1 MGAAGGGGVD
11 IRNPEYKVL
20 IDPNESDLWE
30 HQSLALNS
38 TLLKPSGEYLT
49 SRYWAPPTHK
59 AGLPLNNY
67 FKIIEKFK

>member
-1 MGAAGGGGVD
+1 MCTYSLKPRYVCSKYHRGWHLVGAAGGGGVD

-49 SRYWAPPTHK
+49 SRY
-59 AGLPLNNY
+59 
-67 FKIIEKFK
+67 